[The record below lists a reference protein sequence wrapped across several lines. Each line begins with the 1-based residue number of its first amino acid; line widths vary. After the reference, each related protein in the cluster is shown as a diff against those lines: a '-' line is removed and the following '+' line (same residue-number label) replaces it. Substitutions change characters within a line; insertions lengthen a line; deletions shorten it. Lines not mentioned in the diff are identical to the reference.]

1 MLIPHNSGGFRT
13 IDIPTAF
20 PCLLLWEK
28 GDRFA
33 VDEEFFMLPYNK
45 NNVSFARALRK
56 NMTPEERKLWYN
68 FLKQLPL
75 TVKRQ
80 HNIQNFIVDFYVA
93 ERKIAIELDGRQHR
107 LPENLREDAL
117 RDQSLL
123 SWGITVLRYKNE
135 DVKNNFNA
143 VAEDILAHL
152 RLSPTA
158 IQ

>member
-1 MLIPHNSGGFRT
+1 
-13 IDIPTAF
+13 
-20 PCLLLWEK
+20 
-28 GDRFA
+28 
-33 VDEEFFMLPYNK
+33 MLPYNK
-45 NNVSFARALRK
+45 NNVSLARALRK